1 MSAALWSTVAQG
13 FSYFVFCKESE
24 VCLSSTFF
32 DLISF
37 LTKDFFCP
45 NVVIVVVPLF
55 CLIRLLKCNVTFEFI
70 FLTF

>member
-1 MSAALWSTVAQG
+1 M
-13 FSYFVFCKESE
+13 
-24 VCLSSTFF
+24 CLSSTFF
-32 DLISF
+32 YLISF

-45 NVVIVVVPLF
+45 NVVIVVVVPLF